1 MITGIRSPITN
12 LTKLFHKS
20 TFKIS
25 YPSKVKIFEVGP
37 RDGLQ
42 NEFFILETSFKVDMI
57 NKLVSTGITNI
68 EATSFVSHKA
78 IPQFY
83 DAENVI
89 QSVKDI
95 PDVNFSV
102 LVPNI
107 KGMEKAVKNNVKEIA
122 IFTSVSDTFNK
133 KNINCSIDESFVRF
147 EPIMKIAQENNIRVR
162 GYVSC
167 IAGCPYQGYVK
178 LTDIYHVTK
187 RLLDIGVYEVSL
199 GDTTGVGKPN
209 QIAEILKYLII
220 DNKIDNNQLAVHFH
234 NTNGYALQNIIVALQ
249 YGITTIDSSIA
260 GIGGCP
266 YARTDNGHSIGNV
279 STEAVV
285 SLMNFLKIETGID
298 YRKLMK
304 ASSEIKN
311 MISLNNI
318 YHNI

>member
-1 MITGIRSPITN
+1 MHSFF
-12 LTKLFHKS
+12 LLKKS
-20 TFKIS
+20 S
-25 YPSKVKIFEVGP
+25 
-37 RDGLQ
+37 L
-42 NEFFILETSFKVDMI
+42 L
-57 NKLVSTGITNI
+57 I
-68 EATSFVSHKA
+68 E
-78 IPQFY
+78 
-83 DAENVI
+83 EW
-89 QSVKDI
+89 
-95 PDVNFSV
+95 
-102 LVPNI
+102 
-107 KGMEKAVKNNVKEIA
+107 
-122 IFTSVSDTFNK
+122 
-133 KNINCSIDESFVRF
+133 
-147 EPIMKIAQENNIRVR
+147 
-162 GYVSC
+162 
-167 IAGCPYQGYVK
+167 QGYHCFRTERKYFSLPLQLEVCDLL
-178 LTDIYHVTK
+178 LTCNVTK

-298 YRKLMK
+298 YNKLMK